1 MKNIIFV
8 CTGNTC
14 RSPMAEAI
22 AKSLCKLKNINILSR
37 GIFVYNSFP
46 INENAKQ
53 ILLKNNINISS
64 HISKCITL
72 NEIENADLIL
82 TMEKEHK
89 NILKQFVN
97 KANYAKNNNNFKENN
112 NIFTLYE
119 YVEKKELDISDPF
132 GSNIDIYEKCFNELY
147 NLISKINFNNI
158 LEENMIGIGCDHGGF
173 KLKSEIIKYL
183 TENNIPFKDYG
194 TYSTDAV
201 DYPIYAKNVANDVAN
216 GTLDKGILIC
226 GTGIGVSIAA
236 NKIKGIRAA
245 LCHDVFSAKATREHN
260 NANIL
265 TMGERVIGVGLALDI
280 VKTFLQTPFSNDERH
295 IRRIKMIEE

>member
-22 AKSLCKLKNINILSR
+22 AKSLCKSKDISISSR
-37 GIFVYNSFP
+37 GIFVYNNLD
-46 INENAKQ
+46 INENAKKV
-53 ILLKNNINISS
+53 LLDNNINISN
-64 HISKCITL
+64 HISKPINISEL
-72 NEIENADLIL
+72 ENADLIL

-89 NILKQFVN
+89 NILLKLAQTNNLSN
-97 KANYAKNNNNFKENN
+97 KNK
-112 NIFTLYE
+112 IFTLYE
-119 YVEKKELDISDPF
+119 YVLNKDINVEDPF
-132 GSNIDIYEKCFNELY
+132 GNDINTYSKCFEEIY

-158 LEENMIGIGCDHGGF
+158 LEEKIIGIGCDHGGF
-173 KLKSEIIKYL
+173 NLKNEIIKYL

-194 TYSTDAV
+194 TYSKDAV
-201 DYPIYAKNVANDVAN
+201 DYPVYGKKVAEDVAN

-226 GTGIGVSIAA
+226 GTGIGISITA
-236 NKIKGIRAA
+236 NKVKGVRAA

-265 TMGERVIGVGLALDI
+265 AMGERVIGYGLALEI
-280 VKTFLQTPFSNDERH
+280 VKAFLETPFSNDERH
-295 IRRIKMIEE
+295 IRRINMIEE